1 MGEAQ
6 KDTPP
11 NERSDSAVKEG
22 NACIGEFHF
31 GIVFLV
37 LLSSSVLERTQF
49 HSRLQGFATERG
61 LPVFGSLYRGI
72 DEKRP
77 ENIIFGTVTEITE
90 NGFVLETDTEESLN
104 ILISNQTKQ
113 RPDSVYSISDT
124 VLVFGDRTGTSS
136 VDALGVRP
144 APADFSRESFSN
156 KRPRSAGSDNERP
169 SRPLVESPIQN

>member
-77 ENIIFGTVTEITE
+77 ENIIFGSITEITDD
-90 NGFVLETDTEESLN
+90 GFVLETDTDESLKVF
-104 ILISNQTKQ
+104 ISEETRQ
-113 RPDSVYSISDT
+113 RPNTMYGIGDT
-124 VLVFGDRTGTSS
+124 VLVFGDRIGTSS

-144 APADFSRESFSN
+144 HQQILVVN
-156 KRPRSAGSDNERP
+156 RSAIKDLEVLGLIMNVHQDH
-169 SRPLVESPIQN
+169 L